1 MRRSLFII
9 SALLALFATTGCLKD
24 TPATD
29 LTHVGTIIEMMY
41 PAGAQDNGVGTGL
54 EFFSGDQIT
63 FSFLDVSDTVT
74 YYANIAGTNTL
85 SKPLTVDMGLDS
97 GALEDNIANDG
108 ITYTSLPDSCYKILE
123 TTGTI
128 PAGQRIDT
136 FQLVIYPNK
145 IDLTQNYGAP
155 IQLSAPGY
163 TVAANFSIMY
173 LHTIGAPIGGL
184 YNQTTTI
191 YFDSAGTGTPLVNS
205 ANPAIFLPLDNA
217 DIEVYTTDS
226 TGLGYIVSFTNNGG
240 VAVGPFSVTIDPN
253 SIPSGASIIGGPTLL
268 AANPTT
274 GVYTINVIVNTG
286 TEEKN
291 ITDTFTFVSKS

>member
-1 MRRSLFII
+1 MSRSLFII

-226 TGLGYIVSFTNNGG
+226 TGLGYILSFTNNNGA
-240 VAVGPFSVTIDPN
+240 AVGPFTMTIDPN
-253 SIPSGASIIGGPTLL
+253 SIPKGTSIIGGPTLL

>member
-41 PAGAQDNGVGTGL
+41 PGGAQDNGVGTGL

-74 YYANIAGTNTL
+74 YYANIAGPTTL
-85 SKPLTVDMGLDS
+85 SKPLTVGMALDDS
-97 GALEDNIANDG
+97 ALEDNIANDG
-108 ITYTSLPDSCYKILE
+108 ITYTPLPDSCYKILQ
-123 TTGTI
+123 TSGTI

-136 FQLVIYPNK
+136 FQVVIYPNK

-173 LHTIGAPIGGL
+173 LHTIGAPIAGL
-184 YNQTTTI
+184 YSQTTTI
-191 YFDSAGTGTPLVNS
+191 YFDSAGTGTPLVNA

-226 TGLGYIVSFTNNGG
+226 TGLGYILSFTNNGG
-240 VAVGPFSVTIDPN
+240 AAVGPFTMTIDPN
-253 SIPSGASIIGGPTLL
+253 SIPKGTSIIGGPTLL

-274 GVYTINVIVNTG
+274 GVYTFNVIVNTG